1 MDFDYGVLFTSE
13 AMTMLG
19 KGLWFTLQLT
29 VLALIGGM
37 LIGTPLAM
45 MRLSSNRWLS
55 GFAKLYVDFFRG
67 LPLVQVLLVFY
78 LMMPLVIQWVT
89 GSQYP
94 KPLGALVAG
103 VITFAIF
110 EAAYYSEIMRAGIQ
124 SISRGQQSA
133 SYALGMSYGQTMA
146 QVILPQALRNM
157 LPVLLTQTIV
167 LFQDVSLVYV
177 ISAPDL
183 LGNAD
188 TLANTYGSETKAT
201 FYLVVAVVYFCT
213 SFCLSKLVK
222 HLQEKIAIIR

>member
-157 LPVLLTQTIV
+157 LPVLLTQTII
-167 LFQDVSLVYV
+167 LFQDITLVYAV
-177 ISAPDL
+177 GWKDF
-183 LGNAD
+183 LGAGS
-188 TLANTYGSETKAT
+188 TLAGINNRPTE
-201 FYLVVAVVYFCT
+201 FYVFVALVYFVICYA
-213 SFCLSKLVK
+213 LSTYVK
-222 HLQEKIAIIR
+222 RLQKKIAIVR

>member
-133 SYALGMSYGQTMA
+133 S
-146 QVILPQALRNM
+146 
-157 LPVLLTQTIV
+157 
-167 LFQDVSLVYV
+167 
-177 ISAPDL
+177 
-183 LGNAD
+183 
-188 TLANTYGSETKAT
+188 
-201 FYLVVAVVYFCT
+201 
-213 SFCLSKLVK
+213 
-222 HLQEKIAIIR
+222 

>member
-1 MDFDYGVLFTSE
+1 MELDYGVLFTADALSL
-13 AMTMLG
+13 LG
-19 KGLWFTLQLT
+19 QGLWFTVQLT
-29 VLALIGGM
+29 VLALLGGM

-45 MRLSSNRWLS
+45 MRLSSNRLLS

-78 LMMPLVIQWVT
+78 LMLPIVIAAMT

-103 VITFAIF
+103 VVTFAIF

-124 SISRGQQSA
+124 SISKGQMNA

-157 LPVLLTQTIV
+157 LPVLLTQTII
-167 LFQDVSLVYV
+167 LFQDITLVYAV
-177 ISAPDL
+177 GWRDF
-183 LGNAD
+183 LGAGK
-188 TLANTYGSETKAT
+188 TLAGVYNRPTE
-201 FYLVVAVVYFCT
+201 FYLFVALVYFVICF
-213 SFCLSKLVK
+213 SMSMYVK
-222 HLQEKIAIIR
+222 HLQKRIAIIR

>member
-37 LIGTPLAM
+37 VIGTPLAM

-103 VITFAIF
+103 VITFAILRRHITQK
-110 EAAYYSEIMRAGIQ
+110 SC
-124 SISRGQQSA
+124 
-133 SYALGMSYGQTMA
+133 A
-146 QVILPQALRNM
+146 QGYKVFHA
-157 LPVLLTQTIV
+157 
-167 LFQDVSLVYV
+167 VSKVP
-177 ISAPDL
+177 AMPW
-183 LGNAD
+183 A
-188 TLANTYGSETKAT
+188 
-201 FYLVVAVVYFCT
+201 
-213 SFCLSKLVK
+213 
-222 HLQEKIAIIR
+222 

>member
-37 LIGTPLAM
+37 VIGTPLAM

-94 KPLGALVAG
+94 KPLGAVVAG
-103 VITFAIF
+103 VIT
-110 EAAYYSEIMRAGIQ
+110 
-124 SISRGQQSA
+124 
-133 SYALGMSYGQTMA
+133 
-146 QVILPQALRNM
+146 
-157 LPVLLTQTIV
+157 
-167 LFQDVSLVYV
+167 
-177 ISAPDL
+177 
-183 LGNAD
+183 
-188 TLANTYGSETKAT
+188 
-201 FYLVVAVVYFCT
+201 
-213 SFCLSKLVK
+213 
-222 HLQEKIAIIR
+222 